1 MERIRRRLGGMPA
14 EAKSDSKGKPKVTR
28 SGRQP
33 RGRSGKRGPL
43 VKVSVKVGQQP
54 FSMAGQYRWDPT
66 LRPSTVPNT
75 QLPVPI
81 YAGGV
86 SAVETKNEYAQTA
99 SEQDMAK
106 ESSIRTPTRTLVFA
120 EPQSPQT

>member
-14 EAKSDSKGKPKVTR
+14 ESKSVSKDKPKATR

-66 LRPSTVPNT
+66 LRPSSVPST

-81 YAGGV
+81 YATGV
-86 SAVETKNEYAQTA
+86 SSVETKNEYAQTA

-106 ESSIRTPTRTLVFA
+106 ETPFRTPTRTLVFA
-120 EPQSPQT
+120 EPESPES